1 MAHKKKPPPGGTDG
15 GSGNN
20 KAAKLDESRDNK
32 ADGQSSS
39 GSYEA
44 SPLKRERAT
53 RAEMIERQNALYDIV
68 LEMQPMTVRQVFYQA
83 RASGASWTRANRVI
97 AASSGR

>member
-53 RAEMIERQNALYDIV
+53 RAEMIERQDALYDIV
-68 LEMQPMTVRQVFYQA
+68 LGNAADDGSPSVL
-83 RASGASWTRANRVI
+83 SGEG
-97 AASSGR
+97 ASSG